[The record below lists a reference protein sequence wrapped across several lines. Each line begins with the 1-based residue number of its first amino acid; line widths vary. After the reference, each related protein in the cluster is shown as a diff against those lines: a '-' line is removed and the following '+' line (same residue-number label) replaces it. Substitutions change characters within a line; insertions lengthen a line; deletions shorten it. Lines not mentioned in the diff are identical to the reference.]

1 MKTNYLRG
9 YKRYEN
15 SLNNQANH
23 KSTFR
28 EFVGKDEERGLYKV
42 RLGHTVYAANH
53 TLTRVY
59 TVNENNELTPVSQY
73 TLNTKEWILRN
84 LETEIKYRRGREL
97 GQILQKTHIPSPDR
111 KAYKIRRGFLG
122 TR

>member
-1 MKTNYLRG
+1 MRTNYLRG
-9 YKRYEN
+9 SKRYEN
-15 SLNNQANH
+15 NLNGQVNQ

-28 EFVGKDEERGLYKV
+28 EFVGKDEEHGLYKV
-42 RLGHTVYAANH
+42 RLGYTVYAANH

-111 KAYKIRRGFLG
+111 KAYKIRRG
-122 TR
+122 

>member
-1 MKTNYLRG
+1 
-9 YKRYEN
+9 
-15 SLNNQANH
+15 
-23 KSTFR
+23 FR
-28 EFVGKDEERGLYKV
+28 EFVGKDEEHGLYKV
-42 RLGHTVYAANH
+42 RLGYTVYAANH

>member
-1 MKTNYLRG
+1 
-9 YKRYEN
+9 
-15 SLNNQANH
+15 
-23 KSTFR
+23 
-28 EFVGKDEERGLYKV
+28 
-42 RLGHTVYAANH
+42 RLGYTVYAANH

-59 TVNENNELTPVSQY
+59 TVNDANELTPVSQY
-73 TLNTKEWILRN
+73 TLNTKDWILRN